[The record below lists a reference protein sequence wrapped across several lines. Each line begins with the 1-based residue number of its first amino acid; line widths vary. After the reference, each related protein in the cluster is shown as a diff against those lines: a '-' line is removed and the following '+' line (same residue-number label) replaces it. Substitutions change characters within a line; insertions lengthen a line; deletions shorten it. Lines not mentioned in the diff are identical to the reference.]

1 MSGGGHFRHHAPNLP
16 RRFSKTQLEV
26 PILLLTGYSG
36 IFKSVWGEIIKM
48 STKERASKIKYRNR
62 SACVIASLM
71 ALIVSGCATMLSG
84 ADQEVTFRSKPAGA
98 RVTVTSFSQDRNYIV
113 ESPRTLRLNRK
124 KNYIATFELPG
135 YHTQTF
141 PVSSEFGDALAG
153 SVLGNIILGGG
164 IGLLIDAGTGSNK
177 NLPEN
182 IELEL
187 TKSGEP
193 APLNAF
199 STEEVLEKIR
209 VVSAERAAKLER
221 RRERVKE
228 YGHNRSPHMN
238 VGPSSVDV
246 CEVFQCVEQKKAKRP
261 EKCRNRKMDRAC
273 RKR

>member
-1 MSGGGHFRHHAPNLP
+1 
-16 RRFSKTQLEV
+16 
-26 PILLLTGYSG
+26 
-36 IFKSVWGEIIKM
+36 M

-84 ADQEVTFRSKPAGA
+84 SDQEVTFRSKPAGA

-141 PVSSEFGDALAG
+141 PVSSEFGVALAG
-153 SVLGNIILGGG
+153 SVLGNMILGGG
-164 IGLLIDAGTGSNK
+164 IGMIIDAGTGSNK
-177 NLPEN
+177 NLPEI
-182 IELEL
+182 IELAL
-187 TKSGEP
+187 TKSAEP
-193 APLNAF
+193 KPLNAF
-199 STEEVLEKIR
+199 SSQEALRRINTEVQRRKEKASEIEAR
-209 VVSAERAAKLER
+209 HKRHA
-221 RRERVKE
+221 
-228 YGHNRSPHMN
+228 
-238 VGPSSVDV
+238 GPKKSRYVPTNTGASSVDV
-246 CEVFQCVEQKKAKRP
+246 CEVFQCVEKIRPP